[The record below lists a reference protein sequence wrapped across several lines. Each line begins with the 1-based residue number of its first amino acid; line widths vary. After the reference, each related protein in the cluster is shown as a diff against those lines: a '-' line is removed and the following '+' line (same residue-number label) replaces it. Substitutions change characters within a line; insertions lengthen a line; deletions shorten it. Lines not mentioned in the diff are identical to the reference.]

1 MIVITSL
8 SGTTKKENI
17 TKKTIKKQQ
26 YRCQRIKKPKSILP
40 GVSVKPLVGK
50 TSTSTGGT
58 TKKKIKLENT
68 IKRKGNKCI
77 TE

>member
-26 YRCQRIKKPKSILP
+26 YRGQRIKKPKSILP

-50 TSTSTGGT
+50 TSTGGT

-68 IKRKGNKCI
+68 IERKGNKCI